1 MNKMIMGIIIA
12 VIAVAV
18 TVLLYYASVSPQ
30 QATTS
35 TQPPP
40 IITPTA
46 TTTPPATTATQIT
59 ATTSPTATAT
69 TSAAPSYKWTL
80 IGMYIAADDKVVKGQ
95 PPAQQPP
102 SGYLTPVIVDVKPTE
117 APNVVEIG
125 VLQPLSGRLASLG
138 ELAVAAARLAE
149 HDVNAY
155 LTKINATFRIR
166 IVVAD
171 TAADPTKALDQMKAL
186 HSRGVK
192 FYVVRTSGEVR
203 TMKPYADENKLIT
216 ISISSTAPALAIPND
231 YIFRLP
237 PDDNKQVR
245 AISKILQDAGVK
257 AVVVIWRNDDWGNGL
272 VKGLESLAQ
281 SRGFEVIRAATYDPQ
296 KGEFS
301 TEVSVLAQKV
311 RDAVSKYGADKV
323 AVAAFGFAELQT
335 IFITAAKYP
344 ELRQVKWYGAD
355 GSTGL
360 TELLVPDAAEFAVA
374 VGGFV
379 SPKFAPARSPYYD
392 RVRNYILQNYNREPD
407 SYAYNAYDAIWLIT
421 YSILQAGTTDT
432 QKIQQIFPDVAGKY
446 FGASGYTKL
455 NEAGDRDIA
464 DYEIWAITK
473 S

>member
-1 MNKMIMGIIIA
+1 MNKTVGIGIALVII
-12 VIAVAV
+12 VAV
-18 TVLLYYASVSPQ
+18 VAALLFLSTQPQ
-30 QATTS
+30 QTPTPTRTSPTQPPATTS
-35 TQPPP
+35 TP
-40 IITPTA
+40 TPSA
-46 TTTPPATTATQIT
+46 TTTQTT
-59 ATTSPTATAT
+59 TTVAPT
-69 TSAAPSYKWTL
+69 YKWQL
-80 IGMYIAADDKVVKGQ
+80 IGMYIAAEDKVVKGQ
-95 PPAQQPP
+95 PPVQQPP
-102 SGYLTPVIVDVKPTE
+102 PDYLTPVIVDVKPTE
-117 APNVVEIG
+117 APTVVEIG

-138 ELAVAAARLAE
+138 QLAAAAATLAE
-149 HDVNAY
+149 QDVNAY

-166 IVVAD
+166 VVTAD

-192 FYVVRTSGEVR
+192 FYIVRTSGEVR
-203 TMKPYADENKLIT
+203 TMKPYADENKLIV
-216 ISISSTAPALAIPND
+216 ISVSSTAPALAIPGD
-231 YIFRLP
+231 YVFRLP
-237 PDDNKQVR
+237 PDDTKQVK

-272 VKGLESLAQ
+272 VKGLEAVAQ

-311 RDAVSKYGADKV
+311 REAIAKYGADKV

-335 IFITAAKYP
+335 IFITAAKYE
-344 ELRQVKWYGAD
+344 ELKQVKWYGAD

-360 TELLVPDAAEFAVA
+360 SELLVPDAAQFAVQ

-392 RVRNYILQNYNREPD
+392 RVRDYILKNYNREPD
-407 SYAYNAYDAIWLIT
+407 SYAYNAYDAVWLIA
-421 YSILQAGTTDT
+421 YSILQAGTADS
-432 QKIQQIFPDVAGKY
+432 QKIHDTLPTVAAKY

-455 NEAGDRDIA
+455 NEAGDRESV
-464 DYEIWAITK
+464 DYEIWAIVK

>member
-1 MNKMIMGIIIA
+1 MNKTVMGIIIA
-12 VIAVAV
+12 VVVVAVAA
-18 TVLLYYASVSPQ
+18 LLYYASAPPQ
-30 QATTS
+30 QTTTPRQTPPATTS
-35 TQPPP
+35 TATTP
-40 IITPTA
+40 PTA
-46 TTTPPATTATQIT
+46 TTTQTT
-59 ATTSPTATAT
+59 ATTSPTATST

-138 ELAVAAARLAE
+138 ELAAAAARLAE
-149 HDVNAY
+149 QDVNAY
-155 LTKINATFRIR
+155 LTKINATFRVR
-166 IVVAD
+166 VVVAD

-203 TMKPYADENKLIT
+203 TMKPYADENKLVT

-281 SRGFEVIRAATYDPQ
+281 SRGFEVVRAATYDPQ

-301 TEVSVLAQKV
+301 TEVSVLAQRV

-360 TELLVPDAAEFAVA
+360 KELLVPDAAEFAVA

-407 SYAYNAYDAIWLIT
+407 SYAYNAYDAIWLIA

-432 QKIQQIFPDVAGKY
+432 QKIQQIFPEVAGRY

-455 NEAGDRDIA
+455 NEAGDRDSA